1 MKEFFVGSEIGKL
14 RKVMVHRPDMELR
27 RLTPSNHDDLLFD
40 DVLWVRNARQQHDAF
55 VDQMHTRDIDVYY
68 LDQLL
73 TEALKNPEAKKNAVN
88 LAVNEYTV
96 GLGAVNEIRRA
107 LLELPPEELS
117 MHLIGGLTIQELKE
131 KGIDIHLLSNK
142 SLVTAGADNSSFVL
156 RPLPNSMFTR
166 DSSCWIYNGVSLNPM
181 YWPARQ
187 LEVINVSIIYKYH
200 PMFVAADFEFWYPND
215 DPFSEKSIQHFGQA
229 SLEGGDVMPIGNKTV
244 LIGASERSTGRM
256 IEQIARSLFRKG
268 SAERVIACLMTKNRG
283 HMHLDT
289 VCTFLDHDAITVFP
303 DVVNSIV
310 AYSMRPGEKEGEL
323 SVTKEKSFI
332 SAVKDVLHIK
342 DLRIIPTG
350 GDEYQAAR
358 EQWDDANNVIALEPG
373 VVVSYSKNEY
383 TNSML
388 RNAGIE
394 VITIDGSELGK
405 GRGGGHCMT
414 CPLFRDEV

>member
-1 MKEFFVGSEIGKL
+1 
-14 RKVMVHRPDMELR
+14 MVHRPDMELR

-107 LLELPPEELS
+107 LLELPPVELS
-117 MHLIGGLTIQELKE
+117 MHLIGGQELKE

-358 EQWDDANNVIALEPG
+358 EQWD
-373 VVVSYSKNEY
+373 
-383 TNSML
+383 
-388 RNAGIE
+388 GIY
-394 VITIDGSELGK
+394 K
-405 GRGGGHCMT
+405 
-414 CPLFRDEV
+414 